1 MADKEERLLPI
12 ENMRRIMKGILPP
25 SAKI

>member
-1 MADKEERLLPI
+1 MADEEERLLPI
-12 ENMRRIMKGILPP
+12 ANMRRIMKGILPP